1 MDWMK
6 EIQVPSKSRFWCRSD
21 TVSGA
26 LLVLIAGYIIWMNQ
40 AYPLGSLAEPGPGYV
55 PLLLALFMGAM
66 GLIVMGFGFKS
77 VSLDEMAWS
86 ESGRALAI
94 IVACGV
100 ASYALERWGYRL
112 SIGALL
118 IFFLGVMERLPIK
131 NVILVSV
138 GFSGLTF
145 YLFSTLLRVPLPVSP
160 WGF

>member
-40 AYPLGSLAEPGPGYV
+40 SYPLGSLAEPGPGYV

-86 ESGRALAI
+86 ESGRALAPRDHR
-94 IVACGV
+94 A
-100 ASYALERWGYRL
+100 
-112 SIGALL
+112 
-118 IFFLGVMERLPIK
+118 
-131 NVILVSV
+131 
-138 GFSGLTF
+138 
-145 YLFSTLLRVPLPVSP
+145 
-160 WGF
+160 